1 MVGHKHLML
10 QGCWITSVSSTWMSS
25 SQSCVETST
34 DSSNSWEPNQKFHT
48 GEVRQLWLEKKIH
61 ESSDISENSGGL
73 WLFDPVK
80 VCDCQVSIDVK
91 ADLEDLGR
99 DPEEPWWNLEWQIS
113 HTNMIQYDCL
123 GTKWWTKHPKK
134 GRLHRKWY
142 NRQLIKQYQT
152 FWYHSKALE
161 CVGFNALFDTYENP
175 WNLGWVDSK
184 TLEFIAGQITRWMT
198 PFANLRALKPSNM
211 LCWSWLSLL
220 LLLLWWISCM
230 FESNMFLE
238 EIHSLHCNNMWWL
251 VAAKF
256 IHIGKPCQYIQSVF
270 TPLWYMELQ
279 DGFDWIPLDDFALV
293 MAIHC
298 TRTMPCSFGTTTATN
313 CSRTVRVKRRQGGK
327 KSRMAG
333 EAGRQVWE
341 C

>member
-1 MVGHKHLML
+1 MNTYILIPHLDKSYLFLPEEVSRESWAAAASLPLSEASHLRGESTQTMVGHKHLML

-73 WLFDPVK
+73 WLFDLVK

-152 FWYHSKALE
+152 FWYHSKAQE
-161 CVGFNALFDTYENP
+161 CVGFNALFDPTYENP
-175 WNLGWVDSK
+175 WNLGWVESK

-198 PFANLRALKPSNM
+198 PFANLRGPKTLQYAL
-211 LCWSWLSLL
+211 LILT
-220 LLLLWWISCM
+220 
-230 FESNMFLE
+230 
-238 EIHSLHCNNMWWL
+238 
-251 VAAKF
+251 KF
-256 IHIGKPCQYIQSVF
+256 IALATLMDKLHVWIQHVFWRRYIRCTVTTCGGWLLQSSY
-270 TPLWYMELQ
+270 T
-279 DGFDWIPLDDFALV
+279 
-293 MAIHC
+293 
-298 TRTMPCSFGTTTATN
+298 
-313 CSRTVRVKRRQGGK
+313 
-327 KSRMAG
+327 
-333 EAGRQVWE
+333 
-341 C
+341 